1 MYSFLLTSSCSLSL
15 SSFFFPPFL
24 FFHSVFKDGQWSVG
38 FVLDSFNIPL
48 LYEHILK
55 ERRKEL
61 IDVADK
67 EKELQLD
74 SLHHDLQTAALHE
87 TLLETQSQSGTYVHV
102 HLMVLQ
108 IIND

>member
-1 MYSFLLTSSCSLSL
+1 M
-15 SSFFFPPFL
+15 
-24 FFHSVFKDGQWSVG
+24 
-38 FVLDSFNIPL
+38 
-48 LYEHILK
+48 
-55 ERRKEL
+55 
-61 IDVADK
+61 ADK